1 MVHVTNLKADDARVP
16 LAGPVSPWPVPTV
29 RSSGSGGISRHRLGT
44 LAGSAKLLKATTVSA
59 GEGS

>member
-16 LAGPVSPWPVPTV
+16 WLGPVSPWPVSPDPST
-29 RSSGSGGISRHRLGT
+29 RSGGISRHRLGT